1 MYLVEI
7 DQNLVRVKSSDGF
20 AHKFEIEK
28 MEDFLEEN
36 KEADIYV
43 CSQDTSINHE
53 ISQKYINVKI
63 LDNSVYEAMFGS
75 ISESVLKLSPQQLFR
90 GFAVCKMYEDSS
102 IIVNLDKIL
111 KVDVFNN
118 GTYATGVIYPSFE
131 MLFNCMNDEGFTQ
144 PKLTQVNNEIIQ
156 DVANQIGSGI
166 VNGYIGTLK
175 HLIDKQLEAY
185 PWIDIII
192 FTGSKMENFINF
204 YGIEKLKETLGY
216 NFILESNLI
225 FKGME
230 YYIEA
235 RGE

>member
-7 DQNLVRVKSSDGF
+7 DQKLVRVKSSEGF
-20 AHKFEIEK
+20 AHKFEIERI
-28 MEDFLEEN
+28 EEFLEEN
-36 KEADIYV
+36 KEEDIYV
-43 CSQDTSINHE
+43 CSQDTTVNHE
-53 ISQKYINVKI
+53 ISHKYINVKI
-63 LDNSVYEAMFGS
+63 LDSSVYEEMFGVM
-75 ISESVLKLSPQQLFR
+75 SESVLKLSPQQLFR
-90 GFAVCKMYEDSS
+90 GYAVCKMYGDSS

-111 KVDVFNN
+111 KIDVFNN

-131 MLFNCMNDEGFTQ
+131 MLFNCMNDEGYSQ
-144 PKLTQVNNEIIQ
+144 PKLTQVNDEIVQ

-185 PWIDIII
+185 PWIDNIV
-192 FTGSKMENFINF
+192 FTGLKMENFINF
-204 YGIEKLKETLGY
+204 YGVDDLKSSLGY
-216 NFILESNLI
+216 NIILESNLI

>member
-7 DQNLVRVKSSDGF
+7 DQNIVRVKSSEGF
-20 AHKFEIEK
+20 AHKFEIERI
-28 MEDFLEEN
+28 EDFLEEN

-43 CSQDTSINHE
+43 CSQDTTINHE
-53 ISQKYINVKI
+53 ISKKYINVKI
-63 LDNSVYEAMFGS
+63 LDSSVYAEMFAT
-75 ISESVLKLSPQQLFR
+75 ISDLVLKLSPQQLFR

-102 IIVNLDKIL
+102 IIVNLDKVL
-111 KVDVFNN
+111 KIDVFNN
-118 GTYATGVIYPSFE
+118 GLYASGVIYPSFE
-131 MLFNCMNDEGFTQ
+131 MLFNCMSEEGFTQ
-144 PKLTQVNNEIIQ
+144 PKLTQVNDEIIQ
-156 DVANQIGSGI
+156 DIANQIGSGI

-185 PWIDIII
+185 PWIDIIV
-192 FTGSKMENFINF
+192 FTGLKMENFINF
-204 YGIEKLKETLGY
+204 YGIENLKASLGY
-216 NFILESNLI
+216 NIILESNLV